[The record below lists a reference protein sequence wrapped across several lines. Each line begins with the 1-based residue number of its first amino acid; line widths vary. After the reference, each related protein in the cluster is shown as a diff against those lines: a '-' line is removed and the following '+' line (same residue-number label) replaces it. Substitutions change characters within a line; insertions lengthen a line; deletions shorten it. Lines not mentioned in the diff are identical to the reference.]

1 MASGKSILSA
11 HGDKLFLGLS
21 VLALLASGATAFLG
35 GSSGESD
42 VTSALGGKP
51 YAPKGVDELRREF
64 DDLGKPLAFA
74 QTNLV
79 QLVSQVRVACTND
92 GTLIAWDAKSCW
104 KCNAPQKERGAK
116 TDSDN
121 DKIPD
126 VVEIAN
132 GMDPNRDDTREDLDK
147 DGFSNLEEMDAAT
160 KPNDPA
166 SHPPLLAKLRV
177 RTIQDKPLKF
187 TLREITKAGTSII
200 LQVSIAG
207 VDKIGKVGEVVNGWT
222 LKAYDEPTKT
232 LEIVRGAES
241 YKLPRG
247 TVVEKNRRVAELMS
261 LVDDKFRS
269 PPLSTGQTVR
279 LFEADYQVAEIQ
291 EAAVVLKGPSPDKV
305 RIPLVTPQDLQN
317 QKAMKSDGA
326 ADAPSGSPSG
336 FDSDIT
342 VPGKP

>member
-11 HGDKLFLGLS
+11 HGDKLFFGFS
-21 VLALLASGATAFLG
+21 VLALLASGAAAFLG
-35 GSSGESD
+35 GSSGETD

-51 YAPKGVDELRREF
+51 YAPKGVEDLRKEF

-74 QTNLV
+74 QTNMV
-79 QLVSQVRVACTND
+79 QLISQIRVACTND

-104 KCNAPQKERGAK
+104 KCGSPQKEKGAK
-116 TDSDN
+116 TDSDS
-121 DKIPD
+121 DKVYD

-132 GMDPNRDDTREDLDK
+132 GMDPNRDDTLEDLDK
-147 DGFSNLEEMDAAT
+147 DGFANREELDAGT
-160 KPNDPA
+160 KPNDPL
-166 SHPPLLAKLRV
+166 SHPPLLTKLRV
-177 RTIQDKPLKF
+177 RSIQDKPLKF

-207 VDKIGKVGEVVNGWT
+207 VDKISKVGEVVNGWT

-232 LEIVRGAES
+232 LEITRGGES
-241 YKLPRG
+241 FKLPRG

-261 LVDDKFRS
+261 LVDDKFKAPALS
-269 PPLSTGQTVR
+269 PGVTIR
-279 LFEADYQVAEIQ
+279 LFEADYQVTEIQ
-291 EAAVVLKGPSPDKV
+291 EAGVMLKGPAAEKIRVS
-305 RIPLVTPQDLQN
+305 LVTPQEIQI
-317 QKAMKSDGA
+317 QKNMKADG
-326 ADAPSGSPSG
+326 GSEPNPGGASG